1 MQAKRPSRHRSAG
14 RRAVRGAMLLEALV
28 AILIF
33 SVGILGVI
41 GLQASA
47 VKQSSDARYRI
58 EAAALADRLIGRMWS
73 GNRTPA
79 NLKTQFETCD
89 TTACPGFTTWFGEV
103 AARLP
108 GVTST
113 GVTQPSVQV
122 NGVTGVVTITVFWLA
137 PGEEDSAAPHR
148 YDVEAQI
155 AQ

>member
-1 MQAKRPSRHRSAG
+1 MNIQRPSMSRKAS

-33 SVGILGVI
+33 SVGVLGVI

-47 VKQSSDARYRI
+47 VKQSTDARYRI
-58 EAAALADRLIGRMWS
+58 EAAQLADQLIGDMWA
-73 GNRTPA
+73 GNRLPTA
-79 NLKTQFETCD
+79 LKTRFETCSSS
-89 TTACPGFTTWFGEV
+89 ACPGFNAWV
-103 AARLP
+103 AAVQARLP

-113 GVTQPSVQV
+113 GPTQPSVQA
-122 NGVTGVVTITVFWLA
+122 NEVTGVVTITVFWLA
-137 PGEEDSAAPHR
+137 PGEDEYATPHR